1 MIILAILFLIIMA
14 ITTPELIKR
23 SRKRKKQ
30 LALAKSYE
38 RLVLKNKLSV
48 EETLVFNNRVIGLDR
63 RNRKL
68 VLIDH
73 HKEVMMEQCVALDQ
87 LESCDL
93 VRQKDEAK
101 KCTTG
106 FFIEFKYKRK
116 DGALKFMFFDETKD
130 KILEKPGLIKKA
142 QYWKRKID
150 MHRMEGRISSGFEF
164 VL

>member
-1 MIILAILFLIIMA
+1 M
-14 ITTPELIKR
+14 TPEILKR

-30 LALAKSYE
+30 RALAKSYE

-63 RNRKL
+63 KNRKL

-73 HKEVMMEQCVALDQ
+73 HKEVMLEHCVVLDQ
-87 LESCDL
+87 LESCEL
-93 VRQKDEAK
+93 VRQKDETK
-101 KCTTG
+101 RCTAG
-106 FFIEFKYKRK
+106 FFIEFTYKRNE
-116 DGALKFMFFDETKD
+116 GTVKFSFFDETRD
-130 KILEKPGLIKKA
+130 KILEKPGLVKKA

-150 MHRMEGRISSGFEF
+150 MHRMEGRISSEFEF